1 MNKTMFSFNIDVN
14 LKKRLLLAS
23 IEMDKKMGPL
33 INEIMTD
40 YLEKVEKVEKGE
52 KDEKIEKDF

>member
-1 MNKTMFSFNIDVN
+1 MFSFNIDVN

-40 YLEKVEKVEKGE
+40 YLEKVEKGE

>member
-1 MNKTMFSFNIDVN
+1 MFSFNIDVN